1 MQAGSPNQLPPTPYQ
16 VPATPEEP
24 RAFNNFQGNG
34 IALPPLSPTPK
45 VQLDSSIFGKR
56 YSLTPATLGNDERFT
71 FSLLPYSQTN
81 IQEAFQGQ
89 PATDTI
95 PISTSTTT
103 TTTTTTTTPNR
114 NTLLLPQSQAPSNA
128 VKRLRPEEKPADSL
142 FLFGK
147 TNKSIEAGPLAKRQR
162 LNEDEVP
169 VLPSITA
176 QTSPVMSSNASQVSV
191 DAEIVAHMK
200 ASFDEQLKRSQLVCS
215 VSMQIIPALT
225 ELAKVFR
232 SQCHPLMEATL
243 TSTRFPAFDYIQALG
258 SKHFDSIKAVLP
270 EAESIKLGSFMEGFK
285 PTTLP
290 AFYQYLCKTNLINLI
305 KQHEQQNF
313 NLQNQQ
319 HPASTA
325 TTSTQRQPLNF
336 LPTLPVATPDSVLR
350 QKRAELKSR
359 WLQEV
364 ETETSSDSLD
374 SANSKK
380 EFQKF
385 VPIEVFRLGS
395 FVEPDLAAANT
406 RLANLS
412 EPMRE
417 LMQKPA
423 ADIQAWFKNANH
435 TEKNAKEISD
445 FLIELILI
453 VRYGGLPQH
462 AKELTRLVSSGMEAL
477 TPIYRH
483 FVDKKN
489 TSTSKSSDVIG
500 TYLLRKASMNDVCL
514 RELELG
520 FNGMSDK
527 TKKRFSIFRRITML
541 SYLSHQRASFTPEQ
555 YTIEVEKIINSRN
568 N

>member
-16 VPATPEEP
+16 APAAPEEP
-24 RAFNNFQGNG
+24 HAFNNFQGNG
-34 IALPPLSPTPK
+34 IALPPLSPTLK
-45 VQLDSSIFGKR
+45 VQLDSPVFGKR
-56 YSLTPATLGNDERFT
+56 YSLTPATLGNDERLT
-71 FSLLPYSQTN
+71 FSLLPFN
-81 IQEAFQGQ
+81 RANLQEAIQGQ

-103 TTTTTTTTPNR
+103 TTTTTPNR
-114 NTLLLPQSQAPSNA
+114 NTFLLPQSQAPSNA

-142 FLFGK
+142 FIFGK
-147 TNKSIEAGPLAKRQR
+147 TNKPIEAGPPPKRQR
-162 LNEDEVP
+162 IIEDEVP
-169 VLPSITA
+169 MLPSITA
-176 QTSPVMSSNASQVSV
+176 QTSPVMSSNVSQALL
-191 DAEIVAHMK
+191 DTEIIAHMK
-200 ASFDEQLKRSQLVCS
+200 ASFEEQLKRSQLVCS
-215 VSMQIIPALT
+215 VSMQIIPALS

-243 TSTRFPAFDYIQALG
+243 TPTRFPAFDYIQTLG
-258 SKHFDSIKAVLP
+258 SKHFDAIKAVLP

-290 AFYQYLCKTNLINLI
+290 AFYQYLSKTNLINLI
-305 KQHEQQNF
+305 KQHEQQQF

-319 HPASTA
+319 YPAIST
-325 TTSTQRQPLNF
+325 TTSTQHRPLN
-336 LPTLPVATPDSVLR
+336 LPPALLAATPDSVLR
-350 QKRAELKSR
+350 QKREELKIR
-359 WLQEV
+359 RLQQF
-364 ETETSSDSLD
+364 ETETLSDSLD

-380 EFQKF
+380 ESQKF
-385 VPIEVFRLGS
+385 IPIDVFRLGN

-423 ADIQAWFKNANH
+423 ADIQAWFKKANQ
-435 TEKNAKEISD
+435 TEKNANEISD
-445 FLIELILI
+445 FLFELILI

-483 FVDKKN
+483 FRDKKN
-489 TSTSKSSDVIG
+489 TSTSKSADVIG

-514 RELELG
+514 RELESG

-527 TKKRFSIFRRITML
+527 SKKRFSIFRRITML
-541 SYLSHQRASFTPEQ
+541 SYLSHQRAKFTPEQ
-555 YTIEVEKIINSRN
+555 YTLEVEKIINSQN